1 MTDLKDK
8 VVVITGGNSGI
19 GEATAEAFARRGA
32 RVVIFGR
39 TASTLNAVAARL
51 SPGVLAVQ
59 GDVTSAADR
68 ARLMSTVRKI
78 GASIDVL
85 FANAGI
91 ARPAAIEEVSEA
103 FFDEHLDI
111 NLKGLYFTVQAALPL
126 LKSGSSI
133 VLTATTVTQKAAPGM
148 SVYAASKGA
157 VATLGRALAA
167 ELAPRGIRV
176 NVVSP
181 GPIATPIFGRM
192 GLPEEAVEGV
202 GKQLAQRT
210 QMKRVGDPSEVAEAV
225 IFLASSASSYVQGQE
240 LFVDGGFA

>member
-1 MTDLKDK
+1 MDDLKDK

-39 TASTLNAVAARL
+39 SEATLNAVAARL
-51 SPGVLAVQ
+51 SPGVSAVQ
-59 GDVTSAADR
+59 GDITSAADR
-68 ARLMSTVRKI
+68 ARLISAVRKI
-78 GASIDVL
+78 GPSIDVL

-91 ARPAAIEEVSEA
+91 ARPAAIDDVSEA
-103 FFDEHLDI
+103 FFDEHVNT

-133 VLTATTVTQKAAPGM
+133 VLTATTVTQHAAPGM

-192 GLPEEAVEGV
+192 GLPAEAIEGV
-202 GKQLAQRT
+202 GKQMAERT
-210 QMKRVGDPSEVAEAV
+210 QAKRVGRSSEVADAV
-225 IFLASSASSYVQGQE
+225 VFLASSAASYVQGQE